1 MPFIHIELVEGRTA
15 EQKATLVKEVTD
27 AVVKNTGAS
36 KESVHV
42 ILNEMKK
49 SNYAKGGELL
59 G

>member
-15 EQKATLVKEVTD
+15 EQKANLVKEVTE

-42 ILNEMKK
+42 ILN
-49 SNYAKGGELL
+49 
-59 G
+59 

>member
-15 EQKATLVKEVTD
+15 EQKANLVKEVTE